1 MAEAGDPDIK
11 ELFEHLK
18 EEHNR
23 VLNDV
28 VYYQKCIEL
37 LEKYR
42 KMFIIFNNNINDLK
56 SPENQFMFNVLEDL
70 EENYKRT
77 FKEDNQ
83 ITHWLRQTPLASAI
97 NLKQLIK
104 SFVQNGKPVTDP
116 TLEPEADEYDD
127 SEESDEE
134 DDEDDD
140 EDESDGELERDS
152 SVDIEANPIE
162 TKPKVTRRTRSG
174 RGRGRPA
181 KNKSST
187 TKNLSC
193 DWPGCEYL
201 ARDRYALT
209 SHVRSVHTM
218 ERPFKCTLCV
228 KTFTREDKLKEH
240 RKRHDKP
247 DVVYRC
253 KYDNCKFETPHK
265 QNLYSHETRHQNI
278 RKFKCPVK
286 ECPMSF
292 FHMSELR
299 RHTNTVHSE
308 ARPYLCDWPGC
319 EVSPIARTLITLF

>member
-1 MAEAGDPDIK
+1 MSLINSYVGCVDHKLTASPVIGYRIMAESGEPDIK
-11 ELFEHLK
+11 ELFVHLK
-18 EEHNR
+18 DEHNR

-116 TLEPEADEYDD
+116 SLQPEEDED
-127 SEESDEE
+127 SEESYEE
-134 DDEDDD
+134 FDED
-140 EDESDGELERDS
+140 DESDGEIEQDS
-152 SVDIEANPIE
+152 PEDIETHPVE
-162 TKPKVTRRTRSG
+162 TKPKIARRTRSG

-181 KNKSST
+181 KNKGSPVKT
-187 TKNLSC
+187 LSC

-218 ERPFKCTLCV
+218 ERPFKCPLCA

-240 RKRHDKP
+240 RKRH
-247 DVVYRC
+247 
-253 KYDNCKFETPHK
+253 
-265 QNLYSHETRHQNI
+265 
-278 RKFKCPVK
+278 
-286 ECPMSF
+286 
-292 FHMSELR
+292 
-299 RHTNTVHSE
+299 
-308 ARPYLCDWPGC
+308 
-319 EVSPIARTLITLF
+319 